1 MFEMRCLFQGTSFW
15 ASHGIQMNFQ
25 GDVIMPYNAFFNG
38 HVFPF
43 FLEPSRLGSRAQKK
57 KSLFGTVG
65 YVTGLTSFFW
75 CCSCQLCDGFQHVCV
90 GSRSLDEPETRL
102 PELCSK
108 LVVLIEIEV
117 C

>member
-1 MFEMRCLFQGTSFW
+1 MPVPRHIIL
-15 ASHGIQMNFQ
+15 GIPWYPDEFSGGCNK
-25 GDVIMPYNAFFNG
+25 AFFNG